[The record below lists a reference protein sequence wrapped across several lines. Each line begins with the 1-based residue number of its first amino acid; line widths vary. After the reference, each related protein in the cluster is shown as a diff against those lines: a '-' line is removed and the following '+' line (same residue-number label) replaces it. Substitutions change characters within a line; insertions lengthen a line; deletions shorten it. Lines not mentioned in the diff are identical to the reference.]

1 MAAVSFMDLTNLIFF
16 SKGLTLGFQ
25 FSNDFGRISHS
36 SGAKKKKKKKRKPKR
51 ATLRR
56 SRFIVNLF
64 LRSHVFSWWSF
75 FTKTTFLQINI
86 SSNVKVYTYKF
97 YSFTLLSLCYFRGF
111 KIRNLTINILM
122 SYIDS
127 NEHWS

>member
-1 MAAVSFMDLTNLIFF
+1 MNSAYSIENTISIVNIHTLLLGFKKDDTDYGFSEQLIQILYLAAVSFMDLTNLIFF

-64 LRSHVFSWWSF
+64 LRSHVFS
-75 FTKTTFLQINI
+75 
-86 SSNVKVYTYKF
+86 
-97 YSFTLLSLCYFRGF
+97 
-111 KIRNLTINILM
+111 
-122 SYIDS
+122 
-127 NEHWS
+127 